1 MLFVGIDVAKRKH
14 DCSILDSNGVI
25 LSQFSFDNSLS
36 GFNSFIS
43 SISSFDDSNFS
54 DLKVGFEATGHYS
67 YNLEKFLTSFPF
79 QLFRFNP
86 LATNLKRKAQSLRKT
101 KTDKIDS
108 LFIAFLL
115 FEQNAPFFPEIP
127 YFSNLKILTRHRFRL
142 MQYSSKLKVS
152 FNRNI
157 DIVFPEFPSLVSS
170 IQQTSVYFL
179 FLSFPSA
186 NSIAN
191 SNITKL
197 TNILSKASRGQLKKQ
212 HALNIKK
219 NATSSIGSYSLFLE
233 FEIQQNIR
241 LILQLKKEI
250 DILDKKIVEIMK
262 IVPTP
267 ILSIPGIS
275 FTLASSI
282 IAEIG
287 DIHKFESPAKLLAF
301 AGLEPSTNQSGD
313 SISNTNARMVKRGS
327 TYLRWAIMNAA
338 RLVATKDHTFTLFLA
353 KKRAEGK
360 PFFVALSH
368 VAKKLLRVIF
378 HLLKTKQIFIP
389 QS

>member
-1 MLFVGIDVAKRKH
+1 MY
-14 DCSILDSNGVI
+14 
-25 LSQFSFDNSLS
+25 SQ
-36 GFNSFIS
+36 
-43 SISSFDDSNFS
+43 
-54 DLKVGFEATGHYS
+54 
-67 YNLEKFLTSFPF
+67 
-79 QLFRFNP
+79 
-86 LATNLKRKAQSLRKT
+86 
-101 KTDKIDS
+101 
-108 LFIAFLL
+108 
-115 FEQNAPFFPEIP
+115 
-127 YFSNLKILTRHRFRL
+127 
-142 MQYSSKLKVS
+142 
-152 FNRNI
+152 
-157 DIVFPEFPSLVSS
+157 
-170 IQQTSVYFL
+170 
-179 FLSFPSA
+179 
-186 NSIAN
+186 
-191 SNITKL
+191 NITKL